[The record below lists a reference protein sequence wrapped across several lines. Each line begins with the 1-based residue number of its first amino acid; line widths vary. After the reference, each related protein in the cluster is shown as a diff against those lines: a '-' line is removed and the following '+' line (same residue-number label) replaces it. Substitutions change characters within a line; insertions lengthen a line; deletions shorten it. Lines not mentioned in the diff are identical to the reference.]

1 LKTIGLIG
9 GTSWTSTIEYYRYIN
24 EAVAER
30 LGGLHSAKM
39 VLANVEFYFLED
51 AMQNN
56 RWDVAASILK
66 REAKHLHAAGVD
78 CILMC
83 SNLIHKM
90 FDEVQA
96 SVPVPLL
103 HIADALAEEIKV
115 RQFKSVA
122 LLGAK
127 PTMEDSFYA
136 KRIHAKSGA
145 RVLVPS
151 QEDRDYIHTAI
162 FDRMCCNVY
171 TDGDRERF
179 NRIIDGLKKQGAEG
193 IILGC
198 TELPILLTESSLP
211 LLSSTLVHCMRAVDW
226 ALA

>member
-1 LKTIGLIG
+1 
-9 GTSWTSTIEYYRYIN
+9 
-24 EAVAER
+24 
-30 LGGLHSAKM
+30 M
-39 VLANVEFYFLED
+39 VLANVEFHYLEE
-51 AMQNN
+51 AMRNN
-56 RWDVAASILK
+56 KWDVAASILK
-66 REAKHLHAAGVD
+66 REAVCLCAAGVD

-96 SVPVPLL
+96 SVPVPLH
-103 HIADALAEEIKV
+103 HIADALAEEVKA
-115 RQFKSVA
+115 RQYKSAA

-136 KRIHAKSGA
+136 TRIHTMSGA

-151 QEDRDYIHTAI
+151 PDDRDYIHTAI
-162 FDRMCCNVY
+162 FGRMCCNVF
-171 TDGDRERF
+171 TDDDRARF
-179 NRIIDGLKKQGAEG
+179 SDIIDELKKRDAEG
-193 IILGC
+193 VILGC

-211 LLSSTLVHCMRAVDW
+211 LLNSTLVHCKRAVDW